1 MHEGPMNAQ
10 QQDPHHYHHHQLT
23 EVFYDVSQCHLMFVF
38 RFLGEWE
45 GKQEKRIYAVRGLGL
60 GDEILAAKIG
70 KKYAKEYITYNIL
83 RPLKVSSDFFTLG
96 NKMVYN
102 LI

>member
-1 MHEGPMNAQ
+1 
-10 QQDPHHYHHHQLT
+10 
-23 EVFYDVSQCHLMFVF
+23 
-38 RFLGEWE
+38 
-45 GKQEKRIYAVRGLGL
+45 L

>member
-1 MHEGPMNAQ
+1 MP
-10 QQDPHHYHHHQLT
+10 L
-23 EVFYDVSQCHLMFVF
+23 DVCLPIFGGMGRES
-38 RFLGEWE
+38 R
-45 GKQEKRIYAVRGLGL
+45 EKRIYAVRGLGL

-83 RPLKVSSDFFTLG
+83 RPLKISSDFVTLG
-96 NKMVYN
+96 NKMLHN